1 VSAPAVPVIVV
12 GVDGSTGSGDAVRW
26 AAEYA
31 RLAGGELRAVAS
43 WRWPNYITRIPPGV
57 DLAVDTARTLH
68 EAVTGI
74 QADFPGVRVSEHVIE
89 GPGGPALLSQ
99 AADATL
105 LVVGASGRAAYPGM
119 LLGSVAEHC
128 VRNGPCPVVVV
139 RTPAP
144 PPVSS
149 PAAAPEPAADG

>member
-1 VSAPAVPVIVV
+1 VTALAAPVIVV
-12 GVDGSTGSGDAVRW
+12 GVDGSTGSRDAVRW

-43 WRWPNYITRIPPGV
+43 WRWPNYITRIPPGA
-57 DLAVDTARTLH
+57 DPAADTARTLH
-68 EAVTGI
+68 EAVTEI
-74 QADFPGVRVSEHVIE
+74 QAEFPEVAVGEHVIE

-99 AADATL
+99 AADASL
-105 LVVGASGRAAYPGM
+105 LVVGARGRAAYPGM
-119 LLGSVAEHC
+119 LLGSVAEYC

-144 PPVSS
+144 EPVS
-149 PAAAPEPAADG
+149 PAPV